1 MVSVGK
7 ESPLLEPDKEAE
19 VEDYS
24 TTDEEYEE
32 MEQDNSSPVLISSS
46 RPASVKGTVTSTS
59 DVKQSY
65 LSEDISVLTSPS
77 KSVVDEQMNYSPSEL
92 ARKALRSVKER
103 SPTPERTSPRE
114 AEKNEALIRSP
125 TKHSPLSR
133 SPIPRAE
140 PKRSPLSRSPPTR
153 VETKR
158 SPISR
163 SPLPKEEATSNV
175 RKVMQDV
182 SPPTAPQTEQN
193 PSPRPSP
200 APRHPPVLSKASKA
214 EIEVVEVGRDVTFK
228 FEKPHVEGQ

>member
-92 ARKALRSVKER
+92 ARRSVKGR

-114 AEKNEALIRSP
+114 AEKTEALIRSP